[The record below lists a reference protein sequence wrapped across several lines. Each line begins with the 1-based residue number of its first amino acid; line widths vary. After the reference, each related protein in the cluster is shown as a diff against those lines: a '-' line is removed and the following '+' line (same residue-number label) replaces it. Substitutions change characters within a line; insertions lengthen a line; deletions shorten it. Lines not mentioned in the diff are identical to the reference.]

1 MAIFV
6 FSQNVKLDSLKKYAD
21 LKEDKNVI
29 ITTHFL
35 FENERKFLES
45 LFVNIDFY
53 TFADFL
59 SDTEMEKIDLESYS
73 SSSIPYEEYLKNI
86 KKKKNI
92 LVISKVVSQFQ
103 KGKKYIFSDDLGIEL
118 KAWERMGI
126 KFSGSDYY

>member
-118 KAWERMGI
+118 KAWERMGFKSLRSI
-126 KFSGSDYY
+126 NI

>member
-6 FSQNVKLDSLKKYAD
+6 FSQNVKLDSLKKYVD
-21 LKEDKNVI
+21 LKEDKNII

-73 SSSIPYEEYLKNI
+73 SSRRSA
-86 KKKKNI
+86 
-92 LVISKVVSQFQ
+92 LV
-103 KGKKYIFSDDLGIEL
+103 
-118 KAWERMGI
+118 
-126 KFSGSDYY
+126 

>member
-6 FSQNVKLDSLKKYAD
+6 FSQNVKLDSLKKYVD
-21 LKEDKNVI
+21 LKEDKNII

-45 LFVNIDFY
+45 LFINIDFY

-103 KGKKYIFSDDLGIEL
+103 QGKRYIFSDDLGIRV
-118 KAWERMGI
+118 KSMGKNGI
-126 KFSGSDYY
+126 